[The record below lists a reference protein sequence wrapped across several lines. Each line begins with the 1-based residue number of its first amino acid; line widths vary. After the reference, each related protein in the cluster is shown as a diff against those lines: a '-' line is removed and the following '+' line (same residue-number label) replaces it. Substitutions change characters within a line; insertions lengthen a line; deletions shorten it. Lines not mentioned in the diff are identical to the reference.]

1 MTSDPSRSARSTGSA
16 RGVVVLGAT
25 GSVGA
30 AAADVLEEQ
39 AARFRVVGLA
49 AARQGDRLLALGRRL
64 GARVLALVDEEACD
78 LLRRTLRPGDPE
90 VRSGRA
96 GVLSLL
102 GERDVDVVVQG
113 TSGAAGLEASLE
125 TVRRGK
131 RLALAN
137 KESMVVAGPLLRAE
151 ASRTGAEIVP
161 VDSEHC
167 ALHQCLRAGRPE
179 EVRRLILT
187 ASGGPF
193 RGRRTADLGRVTPA
207 EALRH
212 PTWDMGPRITV
223 DSATLMNKALEVIEA
238 RWLFD
243 VEPSRIDVVVHPQSI
258 VHSLVEFVDG
268 SVVAQMGP
276 PDMRGPIRYAL
287 GWPERLAVDVP
298 RFDWRDYARLTFE
311 APDRETF
318 GALDLGYEAAGRGG
332 TSGAALNAAD
342 EVAVERF
349 LAGDLPF
356 LGIAP
361 VVADALRN
369 HPFSPVPTLDDL
381 LRVDAWGRRLPLV
394 TYDRKAAS
402 VQGIERPGDEA
413 RTA

>member
-1 MTSDPSRSARSTGSA
+1 
-16 RGVVVLGAT
+16 
-25 GSVGA
+25 
-30 AAADVLEEQ
+30 
-39 AARFRVVGLA
+39 
-49 AARQGDRLLALGRRL
+49 
-64 GARVLALVDEEACD
+64 
-78 LLRRTLRPGDPE
+78 
-90 VRSGRA
+90 
-96 GVLSLL
+96 
-102 GERDVDVVVQG
+102 VDVVVQG

-125 TVRRGK
+125 TVRRGR

-151 ASRTGAEIVP
+151 GERTGAEVVP
-161 VDSEHC
+161 VDSEHS
-167 ALHQCLRAGRPE
+167 ALFQCLRAGAKD
-179 EVRRLILT
+179 EVRRLVLT

-193 RGRRTADLGRVTPA
+193 RGKRAADLARVTPA

-212 PTWDMGPRITV
+212 PTWAMGPRITV

-243 VEPSRIDVVVHPQSI
+243 VEPARIDVVVHPQSI

-268 SVVAQMGP
+268 SVVAQMNP
-276 PDMRGPIRYAL
+276 PDMRGPIRFAL
-287 GWPERLAVDVP
+287 GWPQRLPAPAP

-318 GALDLGYEAAGRGG
+318 AALDLGYEAARRGG
-332 TSGAALNAAD
+332 TAGAALNAAD

-361 VVADALRN
+361 AVADALHR
-369 HPFSPVPTLDDL
+369 HPFSPTPTWDDL
-381 LRVDAWGRRLPLV
+381 IRTDAWARRP
-394 TYDRKAAS
+394 AANDAD
-402 VQGIERPGDEA
+402 VPAREARGDEA
-413 RTA
+413 RTAC